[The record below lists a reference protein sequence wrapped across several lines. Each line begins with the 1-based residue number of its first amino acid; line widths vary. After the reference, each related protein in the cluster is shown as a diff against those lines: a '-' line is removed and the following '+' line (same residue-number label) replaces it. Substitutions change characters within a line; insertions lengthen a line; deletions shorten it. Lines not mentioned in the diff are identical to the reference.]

1 MLHSICQQIWKALQ
15 WPQDWKRSVFIT
27 ITKKSRAKECTNHHT
42 IELISRASKV
52 MLKILQARLQQYV
65 NRELPDVQAGFRKGR
80 GTRDQISNICWIIE
94 KVREFQKNIY
104 FCLIDYTKASDC
116 VDLNK
121 LWKILKEMRAI
132 DHLICLLRN
141 LYAGQ
146 EATVRILHGTVDWFQ
161 TGRGVWWD
169 CILSSCLLNLH
180 AEDVRQS
187 AGLMNH
193 KLETRL
199 PGEISTTSDLQMI
212 LLEW

>member
-1 MLHSICQQIWKALQ
+1 MWAKNFQFYLGFEEAEEPEIKLPTLTGSWRKQE
-15 WPQDWKRSVFIT
+15 S
-27 ITKKSRAKECTNHHT
+27 SRKTST
-42 IELISRASKV
+42 SASPII
-52 MLKILQARLQQYV
+52 LKPFL
-65 NRELPDVQAGFRKGR
+65 
-80 GTRDQISNICWIIE
+80 T
-94 KVREFQKNIY
+94 
-104 FCLIDYTKASDC
+104 
-116 VDLNK
+116 VDHNK

-199 PGEISTTSDLQMI
+199 PGEISTTSDMQTMPL
-212 LLEW
+212 